1 MISSKKQNC
10 SGHLLEESVSPAKNN
25 NANLGE
31 TCQQYWQRNT
41 QDQFSSVVS
50 KYNSEQIE
58 KPAMVNCHCCR
69 RDSNKL
75 VEGKIVEWNVPTTYK
90 LVKTLVGYA
99 SERIP
104 VWNQCDKCR
113 KFLSHLEE
121 EQKTHLLGMCTD
133 CFREKGDA
141 LWEKTPIS

>member
-1 MISSKKQNC
+1 MFSMISSKKQNC

-25 NANLGE
+25 KANPGE
-31 TCQQYWQRNT
+31 TCQQYWQRTT
-41 QDQFSSVVS
+41 QAQFSSTVS

-58 KPAMVNCHCCR
+58 KPSMVKCHCCR

-75 VEGKIVEWNVPTTYK
+75 VEGKTVEWNVPTTYK

-121 EQKTHLLGMCTD
+121 EQKIQLLGMCTD

-141 LWEKTPIS
+141 L